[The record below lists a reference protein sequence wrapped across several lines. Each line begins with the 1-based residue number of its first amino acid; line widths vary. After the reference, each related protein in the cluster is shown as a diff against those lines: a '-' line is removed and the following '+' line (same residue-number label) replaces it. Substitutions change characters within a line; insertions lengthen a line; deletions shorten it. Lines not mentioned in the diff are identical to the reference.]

1 MWDKPCPSPTGPGAA
16 KVWKSTLIGSWRTAT
31 SSTSASATTANARTA
46 QLRWPAIGFAALNT
60 SAPRISSLA
69 HEAKRFYIPKRM
81 AGQRLTT
88 PWPRLAWP
96 VAAGLLIMVA
106 HRPSLIPPLLDGD
119 EALPASVARVSHL
132 ARVVHGAGAV

>member
-1 MWDKPCPSPTGPGAA
+1 M
-16 KVWKSTLIGSWRTAT
+16 GSGRTAT
-31 SSTSASATTANARTA
+31 SSTSANATTANARTA

-88 PWPRLAWP
+88 PWRRSAWP
-96 VAAGLLIMVA
+96 VAAGLLILVP
-106 HRPSLIPPLLDGD
+106 HLPSFIHLLLDG
-119 EALPASVARVSHL
+119 VAAIHPPS
-132 ARVVHGAGAV
+132 AA